1 MVFADV
7 EFKESQPIFHR
18 LGVKSLPWLFRLPA
32 TLRVDPG
39 ANIRLKHEDVV
50 RSTDAVH
57 EPSHEHSLM
66 HHFVV
71 ARSSAHQ
78 YAAS

>member
-50 RSTDAVH
+50 RSTDVVLKF
-57 EPSHEHSLM
+57 SHRRPL
-66 HHFVV
+66 V
-71 ARSSAHQ
+71 RQ
-78 YAAS
+78 L